1 MRRLLT
7 ILALALLFGTSACSL
22 ASMIPLTPTPTAF
35 VFPTSTVP
43 SIPPLTAAQVLN
55 AEYTLTGFDNATHAY
70 RFVNGKFTQ
79 GLDATAPGFVSMTIG
94 EQVAFGDLDGDG
106 VDDAAV
112 TIAENFGG
120 SGVFVFAAA
129 VLNDNGQ
136 PRHAASTLID
146 DRPKINALEISNGS
160 IFLDLVVH
168 GPSDAMCCPAFPV
181 TRTYQLIG
189 NALVMTNATS
199 RTSNG
204 QERTITIDQPQ
215 PETNVSGAL
224 TLSGSVTIAPFENT
238 LRYRVYNA
246 QGNELS
252 SGPLTVT
259 AADMGGPGTFSAT
272 LDLTNFPP
280 GVIHIELSDLSA
292 ADGSVLALASVK
304 VVKQ

>member
-7 ILALALLFGTSACSL
+7 LLALSLLFGTSACSL
-22 ASMIPLTPTPTAF
+22 ASAIPLTPTPTVF
-35 VFPTSTVP
+35 VIPTSTVP
-43 SIPPLTAAQVLN
+43 PVPPLTAAQVLN

-70 RFVNGKFTQ
+70 RFVDGKFSQ

-106 VDDAAV
+106 AADAAV

-136 PRHAASTLID
+136 PRHVASTLID
-146 DRPKINALEISNGS
+146 DRPQINQLEIRDGG

-168 GPSDAMCCPAFPV
+168 GPSDAMCCPTFPV
-181 TRTYQLIG
+181 TRTYELIG
-189 NALVMTNATS
+189 NALVMTDATS
-199 RTSNG
+199 RTPDG
-204 QERTITIDQPQ
+204 QDRLITIEQPRAGDL
-215 PETNVSGAL
+215 VSGAL

-246 QGNELS
+246 EGNELA

-259 AADMGGPGTFSAT
+259 AAEMGGPGTFSAT
-272 LDLTNFPP
+272 LDLNNFPP
-280 GVIHIELSDLSA
+280 GVMHIELSDLSA